1 MTTSKKLHIKTY
13 GCQMNSYDSDQMANV
28 MKPFGYEAQSEIE
41 GADLIILNTCHIR
54 EKATEKLYSELGRIK
69 IQKDIKSQSGQQ
81 MLIAVAGCV
90 GQAEGR
96 EIINRAPY
104 VDIVMGPQS
113 YHRLPE
119 MVTQSIRKSGGV
131 VDIEFPPES
140 KFDSLPTPSVS
151 GASSFLTIQEGC
163 DKFCTFC
170 VVPYTRGAEYSR
182 PMEDILREA
191 RHFAQNGV
199 MEVTLLGQNVNAYH
213 GITGSGDTAN
223 LGKLIYAIAEIPE
236 IKRIRYVTSHPRDMH
251 EDLYRAHAELDKL
264 MPYLHLPI
272 QSGSNNVLERMNRKH
287 TRDDYLRIIE
297 RLRLLRPDMVFS
309 SDFIVGFPGETDKDF
324 EDTLDIINQVNFAA
338 ASYSFKY
345 SPRPGT
351 PGALMDNQ
359 VPEEV
364 MTERLKRLQALLDS
378 QVNNFNKQSLGKTMP
393 VLFDG
398 RGRKPG
404 QLVGKSPYMQSVHIE
419 MGSECFNMIEM
430 VEITQAHSYSLG
442 GKLLETTLE
451 PLEKV
456 A

>member
-1 MTTSKKLHIKTY
+1 M
-13 GCQMNSYDSDQMANV
+13 
-28 MKPFGYEAQSEIE
+28 
-41 GADLIILNTCHIR
+41 
-54 EKATEKLYSELGRIK
+54 
-69 IQKDIKSQSGQQ
+69 
-81 MLIAVAGCV
+81 
-90 GQAEGR
+90 
-96 EIINRAPY
+96 
-104 VDIVMGPQS
+104 
-113 YHRLPE
+113 
-119 MVTQSIRKSGGV
+119 
-131 VDIEFPPES
+131 
-140 KFDSLPTPSVS
+140 
-151 GASSFLTIQEGC
+151 
-163 DKFCTFC
+163 
-170 VVPYTRGAEYSR
+170 
-182 PMEDILREA
+182 
-191 RHFAQNGV
+191 
-199 MEVTLLGQNVNAYH
+199 
-213 GITGSGDTAN
+213 
-223 LGKLIYAIAEIPE
+223 
-236 IKRIRYVTSHPRDMH
+236 
-251 EDLYRAHAELDKL
+251 
-264 MPYLHLPI
+264 
-272 QSGSNNVLERMNRKH
+272 
-287 TRDDYLRIIE
+287 
-297 RLRLLRPDMVFS
+297 
-309 SDFIVGFPGETDKDF
+309 
-324 EDTLDIINQVNFAA
+324 NFAA